1 MIDRRIIVG
10 ITGASGAI
18 YGIRMLLHLKKLG
31 IESHLIISEAGQ
43 KIIDIETDYQLKDVE
58 AMADYVYN
66 INDIAAPVASGSF
79 LSKGMVVI
87 PCTVK
92 TLSGIANI
100 HPENL
105 ILRTA
110 DVMLK
115 EKRKLV
121 LVVRETPLHQ
131 GHLKLL
137 SVAAELGAHIL
148 PPMPSFYNKPS
159 SINDI
164 VDQTIGKAL
173 DYLGVSH
180 NVYTRWEAH
189 DNGMSSLKL

>member
-1 MIDRRIIVG
+1 MINRRIIVG

-31 IESHLIISEAGQ
+31 VESHLIISEAGQ
-43 KIIDIETDYQLKDVE
+43 KTIDIETDYQVEDVE
-58 AMADYVYN
+58 AMADHVYK

-79 LSKGMVVI
+79 ISEGMVVI

-92 TLSGIANI
+92 TLSGIVNMY
-100 HPENL
+100 PENL

-110 DVMLK
+110 DVVLK

-159 SINDI
+159 SINEI

-180 NVYTRWEAH
+180 NVYTRWEEVECNK
-189 DNGMSSLKL
+189 NGG

>member
-1 MIDRRIIVG
+1 MNRRIIVG

-31 IESHLIISEAGQ
+31 IESHLVISEAGQ
-43 KIIDIETDYQLKDVE
+43 KTIDIETDYQVKDVE
-58 AMADYVYN
+58 ALAAHVHK
-66 INDIAAPVASGSF
+66 INDIAAPVSSGSF
-79 LSKGMVVI
+79 LSEGMVVI

-92 TLSGIANI
+92 TLSGIANM
-100 HPENL
+100 HLENL
-105 ILRTA
+105 IVRTA

-121 LVVRETPLHQ
+121 LVFRETPLHQ
-131 GHLKLL
+131 GHLRLL
-137 SVAAELGAHIL
+137 SAAAELGAHIL

-164 VDQTIGKAL
+164 VDQTIGKVF

-180 NVYTRWEAH
+180 NVYTRWETHAEE
-189 DNGMSSLKL
+189 